1 MVRAL
6 FVTAGLVSLALGL
19 LGLLLPLLPTTPFLL
34 LAAGCFSRGS
44 SRMHG
49 WLLRLPLV
57 GRLLEDY
64 ARLGGL
70 TRRTKRAAVI
80 FLWLTM
86 GASVVA
92 LSASTGLMM
101 LLAVIAV
108 AVSLVI
114 VALPNAASGTKSH
127 TESLRDS
134 FVV

>member
-19 LGLLLPLLPTTPFLL
+19 AGLLLPLLPTTPFLL

-49 WLLRLPLV
+49 WLLRLPV
-57 GRLLEDY
+57 AGRMIEDY

-70 TRRTKRAAVI
+70 TRRTKRAAIV

-86 GASVVA
+86 GISAVA
-92 LSASTGLMM
+92 LSASTGLVM
-101 LLAVIAV
+101 LLAVVGV
-108 AVSLVI
+108 AVSVVI
-114 VALPNAASGTKSH
+114 LALPNAASGHIPVDDRATI
-127 TESLRDS
+127 
-134 FVV
+134 